1 VPGYVDAAI
10 DDLVA
15 GLASGNVPDR
25 RMVDRDGIPGS
36 RADAQYLRSDVP
48 GLAASNLRHSGER
61 ARILA
66 DLVEV
71 AERAAAAFDRFATFL
86 EEAAWPPD
94 DRFAIG
100 EPEYAWRLRN
110 NLRIDQTPAELWE
123 FGREQVAAYRER
135 LFGVA
140 GEIGREHSLGL
151 RFGTDAERA
160 ESVSEGIAELGMD
173 APRDDDERLSW
184 YVDSGRRAVE
194 YGRTHALFEVPDDYR
209 LDVVPTPPLLR
220 STLEAAYYPAAPF
233 KQTGVGRF
241 YLTPTGNDPEALR
254 LNGRAS
260 IATVAVHEG
269 FPGHD
274 WHYRTMADH
283 GEGISN
289 IRWLTPGAVEDSS
302 SMWSDSMSIE
312 GWGLYAEQLMGDAVD
327 GSERGFYSLEDEFYY
342 LYWNLRR
349 ALRVQADVGLHTGR
363 LSFDQAVDWWAA
375 EQDFAPQ
382 ARSLA
387 ASDPTMRSILE
398 AADKNIYRYSKWPT
412 QAITY
417 SLGRASIVGLRD
429 TYLRRRSKATR
440 RAFHEWYLGIG
451 TVPAGYL
458 GELI

>member
-1 VPGYVDAAI
+1 
-10 DDLVA
+10 
-15 GLASGNVPDR
+15 
-25 RMVDRDGIPGS
+25 
-36 RADAQYLRSDVP
+36 
-48 GLAASNLRHSGER
+48 
-61 ARILA
+61 
-66 DLVEV
+66 
-71 AERAAAAFDRFATFL
+71 
-86 EEAAWPPD
+86 
-94 DRFAIG
+94 
-100 EPEYAWRLRN
+100 
-110 NLRIDQTPAELWE
+110 
-123 FGREQVAAYRER
+123 
-135 LFGVA
+135 
-140 GEIGREHSLGL
+140 
-151 RFGTDAERA
+151 
-160 ESVSEGIAELGMD
+160 
-173 APRDDDERLSW
+173 
-184 YVDSGRRAVE
+184 
-194 YGRTHALFEVPDDYR
+194 
-209 LDVVPTPPLLR
+209 
-220 STLEAAYYPAAPF
+220 
-233 KQTGVGRF
+233 
-241 YLTPTGNDPEALR
+241 
-254 LNGRAS
+254 
-260 IATVAVHEG
+260 
-269 FPGHD
+269 
-274 WHYRTMADH
+274 MADH

-387 ASDPTMRSILE
+387 ASDPTMRSIFE
-398 AADKNIYRYSKWPT
+398 AAEKNIYRYSKWPT